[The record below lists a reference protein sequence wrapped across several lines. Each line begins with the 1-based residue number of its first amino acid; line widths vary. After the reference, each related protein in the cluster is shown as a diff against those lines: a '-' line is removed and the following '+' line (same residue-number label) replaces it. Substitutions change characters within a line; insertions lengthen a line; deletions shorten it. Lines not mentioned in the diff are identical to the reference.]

1 MPAVTGSLPD
11 ERESLAK
18 YRVSW
23 CENMDSTSIERID
36 KALEEVDK
44 IGVNLSATRKEFH
57 EALEKFDTL
66 NPIIE
71 DIKKILKDNKATIE
85 DLDRERKL
93 LEAEKQKKEEKIS
106 QLSEEQQRIL
116 KEYASIEGQLKKFTA
131 LVKDFE
137 GKELKFDDLKASLSI
152 LSILLEKI
160 FQGQPHARI
169 LYVLHG
175 GASEMTRDHI
185 KNATGI
191 SGAMVLRAVHEL
203 ARENLVIY
211 DEDTTKV
218 KLVKRFY

>member
-1 MPAVTGSLPD
+1 
-11 ERESLAK
+11 
-18 YRVSW
+18 
-23 CENMDSTSIERID
+23 MDLSSVEKID

-57 EALEKFDTL
+57 EALDKFDSL
-66 NPIIE
+66 NPIID
-71 DIKKILKDNKATIE
+71 DIKKILKDNKATIQ
-85 DLDRERKL
+85 DLDLERKK
-93 LEAEKQKKEEKIS
+93 LEEEKKKKEETIF
-106 QLSEEQQRIL
+106 QLSGEQQRIL
-116 KEYASIEGQLKKFTA
+116 KEYSSIEAQLKKFTS

-175 GASEMTRDHI
+175 GSSEMTRDHI

-191 SGAMVLRAVHEL
+191 SGAMVLRAIHEL
-203 ARENLVIY
+203 AKENLVIY
-211 DEDTTKV
+211 DENTSKV

>member
-1 MPAVTGSLPD
+1 
-11 ERESLAK
+11 
-18 YRVSW
+18 
-23 CENMDSTSIERID
+23 MDPTSVERID
-36 KALEEVDK
+36 QALAEVDK
-44 IGVNLSATRKEFH
+44 IGVNLGATRKEFH
-57 EALEKFDTL
+57 EALEKFDSL

-71 DIKKILKDNKATIE
+71 DIKKILTDNKTTIE
-85 DLDRERKL
+85 ELDKERKQ
-93 LEAEKQKKEEKIS
+93 LEADKQKKEEKIS
-106 QLSEEQQRIL
+106 QLSDEQQRIL
-116 KEYASIEGQLKKFTA
+116 KEYASIEEQLKKFTS

-137 GKELKFDDLKASLSI
+137 GKELKFEDLKASLSI

-175 GASEMTRDHI
+175 GAAEMTRDHI

>member
-1 MPAVTGSLPD
+1 
-11 ERESLAK
+11 
-18 YRVSW
+18 
-23 CENMDSTSIERID
+23 MDATSVEKID
-36 KALEEVDK
+36 KALVEVDK

-57 EALEKFDTL
+57 EALDKFDSL
-66 NPIIE
+66 NPIID

-85 DLDRERKL
+85 ELDRERKK
-93 LEAEKQKKEEKIS
+93 LEVEKQKKEEKIS
-106 QLSEEQQRIL
+106 QLSDEQQRIL
-116 KEYASIEGQLKKFTA
+116 KEYSSIEAQLKKFTS

-137 GKELKFDDLKASLSI
+137 GKEVKFDDLKASLSI

-175 GASEMTRDHI
+175 GANEMTRDHI

>member
-1 MPAVTGSLPD
+1 
-11 ERESLAK
+11 
-18 YRVSW
+18 
-23 CENMDSTSIERID
+23 MDVATIDKID
-36 KALEEVDK
+36 KAILEIDQ
-44 IGVNLSATRKEFH
+44 IGVSLGDTRKEFQ
-57 EALEKFDTL
+57 EALDKFNNLD
-66 NPIIE
+66 PII
-71 DIKKILKDNKATIE
+71 DDLKKILRDNRSTIQQ
-85 DLDRERKL
+85 LDQERKT

-106 QLSEEQQRIL
+106 ELSDEQQRIL
-116 KEYASIEGQLKKFTA
+116 KQYSEIEGQLKKFTS

-137 GKELKFDDLKASLSI
+137 GKEIKFDDLKASLSI

-175 GASEMTRDHI
+175 GANEMTRDHI

-203 ARENLVIY
+203 ARENLVSY
-211 DEDTTKV
+211 DENTSKV